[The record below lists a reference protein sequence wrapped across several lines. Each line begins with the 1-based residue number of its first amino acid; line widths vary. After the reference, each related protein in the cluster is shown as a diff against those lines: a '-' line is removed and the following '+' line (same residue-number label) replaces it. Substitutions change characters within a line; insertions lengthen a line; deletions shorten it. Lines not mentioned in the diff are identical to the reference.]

1 MKSILTVFVMAA
13 SVLALVV
20 GCSTAHKE
28 KAPDPASLVGTWE
41 LTRLAGLAVEKSSQA
56 PFIQFGANNTV
67 AGSTGVNR
75 FNGKTDPAQLSLGG
89 IKLDQLAT
97 TRRAGEPA
105 MMELESKFLRAM
117 AGATRWRV
125 KGSELVLSNESG
137 EQLAF
142 RRTEER

>member
-1 MKSILTVFVMAA
+1 MSAFL
-13 SVLALVV
+13 LALVV
-20 GCSTAHKE
+20 GCSTPHKE
-28 KAPDPASLVGTWE
+28 KVPDPASLVGTWQ
-41 LTRLAGLAVEKSSQA
+41 LTRLEGQGVEKSPRA

-67 AGSTGVNR
+67 AGSTGLNR
-75 FNGKTDPAQLSLGG
+75 FTGKTDPSQLSSGG

-105 MMELESKFLRAM
+105 MMDLESKFLRAM

-137 EQLAF
+137 ERLAF
-142 RRTEER
+142 RRTVEK